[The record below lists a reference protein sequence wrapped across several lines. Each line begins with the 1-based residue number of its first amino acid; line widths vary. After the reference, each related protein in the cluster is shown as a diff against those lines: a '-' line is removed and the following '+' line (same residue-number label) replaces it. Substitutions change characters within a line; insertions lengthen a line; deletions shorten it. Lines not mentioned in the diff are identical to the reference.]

1 MEQDQFVEE
10 FGAAIERGRASTLV
24 GAGLSSGTGYP
35 GWGAL
40 VAGVAEQFGVPIGAD
55 LPLVAQYVENQPE
68 GKEALIEHLV
78 RELGSVSPAAT
89 ENHYL
94 LGQLPIHDHWTTN
107 YDPLIETADASL
119 EVISQDSDFVERSG
133 GIRRLHKMH
142 GSIPHAATEPVGGRD
157 QVVISRDDYERYD
170 RTHPRFWRLLQSQFL
185 TTSFVFLGFSLTDPN
200 FDAVFRLVRLAISD
214 GVMPHY
220 AIMKRPV
227 SDDGGT
233 FDLRAHDLQRVG
245 ISIVE
250 ISDYDEI
257 TNLLRRLVARTRPA
271 QLFVSG
277 SHRTNSDTTD
287 GGVEYPTVEPVAELT
302 DIAERLGVQL
312 GRQGIPAVVA
322 GGDVGATVGYSFLDA
337 LETYAHERFTLVRR
351 TQDRA
356 LDPPNLRR
364 GQIQFTGED
373 PTDLRSAVFAQV
385 RAVVVLGGTTGT
397 LDEVGRAGDAGMSV
411 VPLARSGGAAHEVYD
426 TMRTDLSLH
435 RIGQRPIDP
444 ELFELLNSPDID
456 TAVQAA
462 VELIKIALFTP
473 AVDHGHVRD

>member
-1 MEQDQFVEE
+1 MDQDQFVEE
-10 FGAAIERGRASTLV
+10 FGAAIEAGRASTLV

-35 GWGAL
+35 GWSAL
-40 VAGVAEQFGVPIGAD
+40 VEAVANRFGVPIGAD
-55 LPLVAQYVENQPE
+55 LPLVAQYVENQPA

-78 RELGSVSPAAT
+78 HEIGSVVPEAT

-94 LGQLPIHDHWTTN
+94 LAQLPIHDHWTTN

-119 EVISQDSDFVERSG
+119 EVIAQDSDFVERRG

-142 GSIPHAATEPVGGRD
+142 GSIPHAAAAPVGGRE
-157 QVVISRDDYERYD
+157 QVVISRDDYERYEQ
-170 RTHPRFWRLLQSQFL
+170 THPRFWRLLQSQFL

-220 AIMKRPV
+220 AIMKRPLPA
-227 SDDGGT
+227 DDDGT
-233 FDLRAHDLQRVG
+233 FDLRSNDLQRVG
-245 ISIVE
+245 VSIVE

-277 SHRTNSDTTD
+277 SHRTNSDAID
-287 GGVEYPTVEPVAELT
+287 DGVEYPTAEPVAELT
-302 DIAERLGVQL
+302 DIAERLGDQL
-312 GRQGIPAVVA
+312 AKHGIPAVVA
-322 GGDVGATVGYSFLDA
+322 AGDVGATVGYSFLDA
-337 LETYAHERFTLVRR
+337 LEIYAHDRFTLVRR
-351 TQDRA
+351 TKNSRV
-356 LDPPNLRR
+356 DPPNLRR

-411 VPLARSGGAAHEVYD
+411 VPLARSGGAAYEVYD
-426 TMRTDLSLH
+426 KMRTDLSAH

-444 ELFELLNSPDID
+444 ELFALLNSPDID
-456 TAVQAA
+456 TAVETA
-462 VELIKIALFTP
+462 VALVKIALFTP
-473 AVDHGHVRD
+473 ATDQ